1 MNYYNEI
8 KTILINNEAYK
19 VAKDYYKDRND
30 LMSYYNVG
38 KLLIE
43 AQGGEKRAKYGDN
56 LIKEYS
62 IKLTKDLGKG
72 YSTRTLKLMRKF
84 YLFQKGQP
92 LVAQLSWSHYTILL
106 SLKNNDK
113 INYYINKCINNN
125 LSKRRLIEL
134 IRSNEYERLSNETKN
149 KLINKEKVNIEDN
162 ILNPIIINTFN
173 KDINIFNEKILKE
186 LILNDISNF
195 MKQLGNG
202 YSFIDSEY
210 PILLGDRY
218 NYIDLLLF
226 NIIFNCYVVIELKI
240 TELKKEHIGQIKTY
254 MNYIDSNIKSIYQD
268 KTIGIIICKKDNK
281 FIMEYCSDERVFR
294 TTYQVN

>member
-8 KTILINNEAYK
+8 KTILINNDAYK

>member
-113 INYYINKCINNN
+113 INYYINKCINSN